1 MFWDRTATG
10 KKITPWNTASG
21 NSVTDGRD
29 GSQTSKG
36 SSTRLRLRRAG
47 SGRCSARC
55 GAGQSSRCGR
65 RLCAMGP
72 GRRGQRSPAAPL
84 VPWKSGHAPPRGRR
98 GRRSDGK
105 GEAPLTPG
113 PAPAPAHPGVSH
125 VSPPLGDHGPGLHA
139 DPCHAGKRSPSLPFA
154 AEDSFFRPSSRAAIL
169 MPDGTL
175 ARSRC

>member
-21 NSVTDGRD
+21 NGVTDGRD

-105 GEAPLTPG
+105 GRGSTDARSCTR
-113 PAPAPAHPGVSH
+113 PAHPGVSH
-125 VSPPLGDHGPGLHA
+125 VSPPRVTTARACTRTRVTPGSAHLLFPSPQRTASSGPPPGL
-139 DPCHAGKRSPSLPFA
+139 PS
-154 AEDSFFRPSSRAAIL
+154 
-169 MPDGTL
+169 
-175 ARSRC
+175 

>member
-29 GSQTSKG
+29 GSHTSKG

-47 SGRCSARC
+47 SGRCSTQC

-105 GEAPLTPG
+105 GEALLTPG
-113 PAPAPAHPGVSH
+113 PPPAPRTPGSHTSRPPRVTTARACTRTRVTPGSAHLLFP
-125 VSPPLGDHGPGLHA
+125 SPQRTASSGPPPGL
-139 DPCHAGKRSPSLPFA
+139 PS
-154 AEDSFFRPSSRAAIL
+154 
-169 MPDGTL
+169 
-175 ARSRC
+175 